1 MTLLAILLSVADS
14 TVTIIDSNFM
24 KCVVVLIVILILF
37 LDILYHKLISIM
49 NKDIGQL
56 INDSFE
62 RMEGSPVIHN
72 YKLGTLLSR

>member
-1 MTLLAILLSVADS
+1 
-14 TVTIIDSNFM
+14 
-24 KCVVVLIVILILF
+24 
-37 LDILYHKLISIM
+37 M